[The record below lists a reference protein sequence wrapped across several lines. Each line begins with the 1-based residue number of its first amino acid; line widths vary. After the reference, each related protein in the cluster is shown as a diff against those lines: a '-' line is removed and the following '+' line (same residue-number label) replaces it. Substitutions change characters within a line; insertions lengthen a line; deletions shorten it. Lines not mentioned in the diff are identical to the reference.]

1 MLAAG
6 LLCGAGSG
14 CTMCPNPFDY
24 SGPVPN
30 GSAPQNDFAA
40 RSNGILPLR
49 ASPQPWPP
57 IVQAVPKGVPT
68 PAGEEIVSDVKAP
81 LEASPEMA
89 SQPPAADQNVLR

>member
-1 MLAAG
+1 
-6 LLCGAGSG
+6 
-14 CTMCPNPFDY
+14 
-24 SGPVPN
+24 
-30 GSAPQNDFAA
+30 QNDFAA

-68 PAGEEIVSDVKAP
+68 PAGEAIVSDAKAP
-81 LEASPEMA
+81 VEAAPEMA